1 MKSAK
6 TAGNDLKVGE
16 FFVKIELD
24 YQLLPQLMKKTE
36 SSKYMPKEAHIDI
49 SNLDLKQ
56 DCVGIGSYIKKRTMK
71 NCYVNNTVCVKQQ
84 NVSLAL
90 YA

>member
-1 MKSAK
+1 
-6 TAGNDLKVGE
+6 
-16 FFVKIELD
+16 
-24 YQLLPQLMKKTE
+24 
-36 SSKYMPKEAHIDI
+36 MPKEAHIDI

-56 DCVGIGSYIKKRTMK
+56 DCVGIGCYIKKRTMK
-71 NCYVNNTVCVKQQ
+71 NCYVNNIVCVKEQ